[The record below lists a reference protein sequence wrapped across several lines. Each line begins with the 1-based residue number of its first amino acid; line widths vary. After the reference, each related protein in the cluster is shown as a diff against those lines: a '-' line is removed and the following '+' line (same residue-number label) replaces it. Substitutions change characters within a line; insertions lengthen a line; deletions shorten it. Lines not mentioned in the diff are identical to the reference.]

1 MSGSRNWARIKLAA
15 AGLILLVGALC
26 PREPIATDE
35 PILLHHVVA
44 CGLGMGLLL
53 VLARMI
59 GIKGWRNPRNMLK
72 ESPFPL
78 SSGFICIFHFMVMIG
93 LASAFGEL
101 VQILARTRTWSMSA
115 MLAIVVATVFL
126 ILRTVILPVSDHE
139 ATSAIPKETTKHHI

>member
-1 MSGSRNWARIKLAA
+1 
-15 AGLILLVGALC
+15 
-26 PREPIATDE
+26 
-35 PILLHHVVA
+35 
-44 CGLGMGLLL
+44 
-53 VLARMI
+53 MI